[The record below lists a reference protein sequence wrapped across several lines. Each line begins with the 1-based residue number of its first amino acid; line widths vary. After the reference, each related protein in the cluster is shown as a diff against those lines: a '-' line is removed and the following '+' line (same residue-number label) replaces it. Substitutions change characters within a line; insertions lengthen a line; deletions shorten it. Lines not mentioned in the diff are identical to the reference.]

1 MVVSLLK
8 KLIGG
13 NDNLYSDD
21 ISEIIKNI
29 SKFNSNISEDSE
41 FIKNIIKAYDIGEKA
56 HGSQLRKSGEPY
68 FTHCS
73 KVGVILSEWN
83 MDIDMIVAGLLHDS
97 IEDTELNLEEI
108 EEHFNSDISSLVDG
122 VSKLS
127 GIKFSS
133 RKEEQAENF
142 MKMFLSVAEDIR
154 VIIIKFADRLH
165 NLRTIDFLPLIKQ
178 RRIANETK
186 EIFSPLA
193 HRLGMNNVKIEMDDL
208 ILKIL
213 DPKVYKQLQKKVKS
227 TKNQSDAII
236 KKFSEPLKSELEK
249 YNIHSDVYGRVK
261 NYSSI
266 YRKMQ
271 KLNKQFNEIYDI
283 FAIRVRVE
291 KVEECYAVLGI
302 VHQIYTPIQE
312 RFKDY
317 IATPKGNGYQS
328 IHTTVFGEK
337 GKLIEVQIRTKKMD
351 NTAEVGIAAHW
362 IYKENNST
370 SDNEL
375 HGLNKHVTWLREL
388 VENLKDEDR
397 NPSEFFKI
405 LKIDLFQDEIFVF
418 TPNGDVVQLNN
429 GSTPI
434 DFGFS
439 VHTQVGMHCIGA
451 KVNFKIVPLNTV
463 LKNGDTVE
471 IITSKKQVPS
481 HAWLKFVK
489 TAKAKAHIKRWV
501 KKDENEQSI
510 KLGKEMIEKTLRR
523 LKKLKI
529 LDMITENPITM
540 GFNNEEMIFADVA
553 KGHISIRDIIKKYEP
568 EKDNGEAKTDDE
580 SLAQR
585 FLSKARGISKGVS
598 VGGISNAMITFAKCC
613 NPIPGDEIVG
623 YITKGRG
630 VSVHRSTCGNMP
642 ILENENRFIDVEWNV
657 SSESSFVVRLNISA
671 IDRKH
676 LLKDVSEKVSSMN
689 IYIQSIDMRANDGLA
704 SCVLVV
710 QIRNT
715 KQLERLFRALK
726 QLNHV
731 ISVDRI

>member
-8 KLIGG
+8 KLISGS
-13 NDNLYSDD
+13 NNLYSDD
-21 ISEIIKNI
+21 ISQIIKNI
-29 SKFNSNISEDSE
+29 SKFSDISEDSDS
-41 FIKNIIKAYDIGEKA
+41 IKNIIRAYEIGEKA
-56 HGSQLRKSGEPY
+56 HGTQLRKSGEPY

-83 MDIDMIVAGLLHDS
+83 MDIDMIIAGLLHDS
-97 IEDTELNLEEI
+97 VEDTDLKLEEI
-108 EEHFNSDISSLVDG
+108 EEHFNSDIKNLVDG

-127 GIKFSS
+127 GMKFSS
-133 RKEEQAENF
+133 RKEQQAENF

-165 NLRTIDFLPLIKQ
+165 NLRTIDSLPLIKQ

-186 EIFSPLA
+186 EIFSPLS
-193 HRLGMNNVKIEMDDL
+193 HRLGMNNVKTEIDDL
-208 ILKIL
+208 VLKIL
-213 DPKVYKQLQKKVKS
+213 DPKVYKHLQKKVQS
-227 TKNQSDAII
+227 TKAQNDAII
-236 KKFSEPLKSELEK
+236 EKFCEPLKVELKK
-249 YNIHSDVYGRVK
+249 YNIKSEVYGRVK

-266 YRKMQ
+266 HKKMQ
-271 KLNKQFNEIYDI
+271 KFNKQFNEIHDI
-283 FAIRVRVE
+283 FAIRIRVD
-291 KVEECYAVLGI
+291 KVEECYAALGI
-302 VHQIYTPIQE
+302 VHQLYTPIQE

-328 IHTTVFGEK
+328 IHTTVFGDD
-337 GKLIEVQIRTKKMD
+337 GKLVEVQIRTNKMD
-351 NTAEVGIAAHW
+351 DTAEVGIAAHW
-362 IYKENNST
+362 IYKESSST
-370 SDNEL
+370 SDKEL
-375 HGLNKHVTWLREL
+375 DGLNKHVSWLREL
-388 VENLKDEDR
+388 VENLQDEDR

-434 DFGFS
+434 DFAFN
-439 VHTQVGMHCIGA
+439 VHTQVGMHCLGA
-451 KVNFKIVPLNTV
+451 KVNSKIVPLNTI
-463 LKNGDTVE
+463 LKNGDSVE

-501 KKDENEQSI
+501 KKDEDEQSI
-510 KLGKEMIEKTLRR
+510 KLGREMVEKTLRR

-529 LDMITENPITM
+529 LNMISENPVVMGLNNEDMIFSE
-540 GFNNEEMIFADVA
+540 VA
-553 KGHISIRDIIKKYEP
+553 KGHISVRDIIKKYEP
-568 EKDNGEAKTDDE
+568 DKESDEIGTDEE

-598 VGGISNAMITFAKCC
+598 VGGISNAMIAFAKCC

-630 VSVHRSTCGNMP
+630 VSVHRATCSNIP

-657 SSESSFVVRLNISA
+657 GSDSSFVVRLNISA

-710 QIRNT
+710 QIRDT
-715 KQLERLFRALK
+715 KQLARLFRALK

-731 ISVDRI
+731 VSVERI